1 MIVGGDESVE
11 VAGEFSTVVVVVV
24 DEEVEVAGEFSTVV
38 LLVADGEAVAVGE
51 FSVVEVVEVSL
62 QPAKTPAEPRASRE
76 TRINSLM

>member
-1 MIVGGDESVE
+1 VT
-11 VAGEFSTVVVVVV
+11 GEFSTVVVVVV
-24 DEEVEVAGEFSTVV
+24 DEEVEVAGEFSTAV

-51 FSVVEVVEVSL
+51 FSVVEVSVVEVVEVSL